1 MEQAPYRAFF
11 LDEKNHIRSARV
23 LEATDDEGAKAE
35 AAKYVDGLDI
45 EIWQGTRVVARLP
58 SVQPEPHRRE
68 DV

>member
-23 LEATDDEGAKAE
+23 LDATDDEGAKAE
-35 AAKYVDGLDI
+35 AAKYMDGFDI
-45 EIWQGTRVVARLP
+45 EIWQRTRVLARLP
-58 SVQPEPHRRE
+58 SVQPEPHRGQ